1 MAFVSCNEDPEFFT
15 LESHPDEMHIKSSV
29 ESVVLNKGI
38 ANQEAITFTWD
49 AASSPLS
56 SADEVTYKLCFYP
69 TAMKDDKSDYIDVGT
84 NRTLTLTHDQL
95 NSMVAKWA
103 LPGMP
108 VNVTAQVLS
117 NVHNE
122 SKYVKPEVSTV
133 EFTATGYEKYP
144 VSLFMTI
151 TDDAG
156 NVSSQRLEQRQLG
169 TGIYEVS
176 FNMVPCNFHFTTT
189 AEPYP
194 AYGSAGGDKL
204 EYVIDGNI
212 KEFRNDAVG
221 MRTIIVDTNPEY
233 NDCRVLNI
241 VQLPT
246 PGLIWICGN
255 GCSVGWNTN
264 TSSGRMEMV
273 GTVREPYLYAW
284 TSQPWKT
291 QYWMREIINR
301 MYRPEIKGLGGNDDC
316 GQMSAWYIFS
326 VLGFYPVC
334 PGSDQYVLGAPYM
347 EAARIALPNGNT
359 LEVKASGV
367 SDKNRYVKKVL
378 LRGKEYDKMYIT
390 HGDLLAGGTLEFV
403 MSSKPNKSRGRKASD
418 KPYSMTPKVR

>member
-1 MAFVSCNEDPEFFT
+1 MKYLHYVFSTLCLMALVSCNEDPEFFT

-69 TAMKDDKSDYIDVGT
+69 TAIKDDKSDYIDVGT

-204 EYVIDGNI
+204 EYVVDGNI
-212 KEFRNDAVG
+212 KEFRNEAVG

-273 GTVREPYLYAW
+273 GSVREPYLYAW
-284 TSQPWKT
+284 TGDFTAGGEFKIGLGNGWGDQFFYAPVANADPLT
-291 QYWMREIINR
+291 NHELP
-301 MYRPEIKGLGGNDDC
+301 MYRFQDD
-316 GQMSAWYIFS
+316 G
-326 VLGFYPVC
+326 
-334 PGSDQYVLGAPYM
+334 
-347 EAARIALPNGNT
+347 
-359 LEVKASGV
+359 
-367 SDKNRYVKKVL
+367 
-378 LRGKEYDKMYIT
+378 
-390 HGDLLAGGTLEFV
+390 GDLKWVPSVSGRYTLTLCLLADDMWTKFE
-403 MSSKPNKSRGRKASD
+403 PAN
-418 KPYSMTPKVR
+418 